1 MARALVNVVGGAE
14 LCCFCSSKA
23 VLAHSWASPELC
35 LVRELFGVL
44 AKGCR
49 RAPVASRLDV
59 AEIGAAQRP
68 LCWTSK
74 GSLSRA
80 EPHGLVSNFARS
92 MGKPR
97 RGHIRILSINGGQ
110 SQRPLSLQKPGKL
123 NHRALHQKVSIRTL
137 QTRLCIHSLTCG
149 AASRRK
155 QRLHPPHKH
164 KAAWPSCAP
173 PPGWRTRGWRTRHAA
188 EASQQ

>member
-1 MARALVNVVGGAE
+1 MLSGLASRAPFVALEGCAAFFRLTKPLGRRTE
-14 LCCFCSSKA
+14 SSKCCRSVPNGGGCAIWEILA
-23 VLAHSWASPELC
+23 VLSQASI
-35 LVRELFGVL
+35 L
-44 AKGCR
+44 ALAG
-49 RAPVASRLDV
+49 
-59 AEIGAAQRP
+59 
-68 LCWTSK
+68 
-74 GSLSRA
+74 A
-80 EPHGLVSNFARS
+80 EPHELVSNFARS